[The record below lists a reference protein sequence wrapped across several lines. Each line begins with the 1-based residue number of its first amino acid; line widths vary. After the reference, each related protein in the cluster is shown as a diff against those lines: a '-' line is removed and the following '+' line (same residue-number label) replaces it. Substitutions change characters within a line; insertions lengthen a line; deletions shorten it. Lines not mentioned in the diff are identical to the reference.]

1 MIPLRL
7 AASLGGLA
15 ALLLGAKLFVSNIE
29 RRGYERCAAEHTA
42 AALEAAQEGQRLTR
56 IAVDKNREVTDGLRK
71 EKQRIEAA
79 AASDRAQLHSLRIAI
94 DEASSR
100 DDGAGDSAA
109 RFNADGERIALLGR
123 LLGEAADLATEG
135 GERVAELA
143 SKVDALQTYAT
154 RVCVR

>member
-7 AASLGGLA
+7 AASLGGAA
-15 ALLLGAKLFVSNIE
+15 ALLLGAKLYLSGVE
-29 RRGYERCAAEHTA
+29 QRGYERCNAEHTA
-42 AALEAAQEGQRLTR
+42 AALEAAQEQQRLTR
-56 IAVDKNREVTDGLRK
+56 IALDKNREVTDGLRK
-71 EKQRIEAA
+71 QKQRIEAA

-100 DDGAGDSAA
+100 DDSGGDSTA
-109 RFNADGERIALLGR
+109 RFDFDGERIALLGR
-123 LLGEAADLATEG
+123 LLAEATELATEG

-143 SKVDALQTYAT
+143 SKVDALQAYTA

>member
-7 AASLGGLA
+7 AATLGGAA
-15 ALLLGAKLFVSNIE
+15 ALLLGAKLYLSGVE
-29 RRGYERCAAEHTA
+29 QRGYERCNAEHTA
-42 AALEAAQEGQRLTR
+42 AALEAAQEQQRLTR
-56 IAVDKNREVTDGLRK
+56 IALDNNREVTDGLRK
-71 EKQRIEAA
+71 QKQRIEAA

-109 RFNADGERIALLGR
+109 RFDFDGERIALLGR
-123 LLGEAADLATEG
+123 LLAEATELATEG

-143 SKVDALQTYAT
+143 SKVDALQAYAN